1 MYPTGSR
8 RKRANAN
15 SCSPLP
21 SALGLFYFL
30 DSVFNTAGEIL
41 SAPLPPAPNPAS
53 RKGSE
58 LSHQELQ
65 GLGFPICVISEH
77 QVTPDHLKGPGL
89 AVCSTPV
96 GHQEAVLARQIRLL
110 LSFPLSAH
118 VLSGT
123 QPGHWGPCL
132 VHESA
137 IVRSLGR
144 TSTQR
149 THCLHGGFLFQG
161 LPREIGGWGP
171 GRKVERPLQ
180 ALSLFSIPAIPTAY

>member
-1 MYPTGSR
+1 MGNWEKMCPTGSR
-8 RKRANAN
+8 RKRANAD

-58 LSHQELQ
+58 LSHQELL

-96 GHQEAVLARQIRLL
+96 GHQGG
-110 LSFPLSAH
+110 SPCPSNPSAA
-118 VLSGT
+118 LISSIST
-123 QPGHWGPCL
+123 CLERNTPGHWGPCL

-144 TSTQR
+144 TST
-149 THCLHGGFLFQG
+149 
-161 LPREIGGWGP
+161 
-171 GRKVERPLQ
+171 
-180 ALSLFSIPAIPTAY
+180 